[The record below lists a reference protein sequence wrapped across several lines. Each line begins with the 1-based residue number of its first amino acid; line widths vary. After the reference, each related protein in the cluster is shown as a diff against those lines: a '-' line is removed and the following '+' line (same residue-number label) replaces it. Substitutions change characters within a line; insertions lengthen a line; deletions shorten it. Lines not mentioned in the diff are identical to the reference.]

1 MTRIINDLVRRLGT
15 FSFNVAFKF
24 ESEEYLY
31 SDLIKRLTVIT
42 NLLDKKDYDSESV
55 IGFDASEVSNFETYC
70 QILSCIISGKC
81 FVPINLDYPQER
93 VEYMLNVTG
102 IKTILINSKTN
113 LKSFLKEMNEIKI
126 INTNNLETINSD
138 YIKIKD
144 RPDSDLAYI
153 LFTSGSTGTPK
164 GVPLTRKNL
173 LGFIENFN
181 RLNYQINQDDKF
193 LQMFD
198 FTFDLSIF
206 SYLIPLFY
214 GASICPIS
222 SRGIKLSNTFNTLLD
237 ENISVALVVPS
248 LLSFLKPYYEEISLP
263 SLRYLFFC
271 GEALSNELTFEFSK
285 CVPHARIVNFY
296 GPTEATIFCTYYEWK
311 QELMNIKHHNG
322 SVSIGKAFPNM
333 LTVILDEQNKVITQ
347 PNIIGELCLA
357 GNQLTPGYY
366 KNDEKNKTS
375 FVELIIDGNNHRLYR
390 TGDLAFYDKDG
401 DIMFVGRKD
410 FQIKIQGYRIELGEI
425 EYTLRKLLNN
435 PDVVVVS
442 RNNKNDIT
450 ELHAFIKG
458 IELNK
463 AELKAKVSEVLPAYM
478 LPTDYHFIKDF
489 PLNNNGKIDR
499 NKLKEIRE

>member
-1 MTRIINDLVRRLGT
+1 MRIIKKIVENTYRYH
-15 FSFNVAFKF
+15 SKPAFVIEGKH
-24 ESEEYLY
+24 Y
-31 SDLIKRLTVIT
+31 SYELFRQRIATIT
-42 NLLDKKDYDSESV
+42 NKFTDEANNISIV
-55 IGFDASEVSNFETYC
+55 GIDASDIANFETYC
-70 QILSCIISGKC
+70 QIFACLIAGKC
-81 FVPINLDYPQER
+81 FVPLNFNEPPERLKYFISKSGIQLLLVNNDTEQSKKVLDLPVIKINTEQIDP
-93 VEYMLNVTG
+93 
-102 IKTILINSKTN
+102 
-113 LKSFLKEMNEIKI
+113 FNEIKVKEVTENEI
-126 INTNNLETINSD
+126 
-138 YIKIKD
+138 
-144 RPDSDLAYI
+144 AYL
-153 LFTSGSTGTPK
+153 LFTSGSTGMPK

-173 LGFIENFN
+173 FEFTNNIKKIGFEFN
-181 RLNYQINQDDKF
+181 ESDKF
-193 LQMFD
+193 LQVFDLNFD
-198 FTFDLSIF
+198 FSLFTYF
-206 SYLIPLFY
+206 IPIVY
-214 GASICPIS
+214 GASVHPVES
-222 SRGIKLSNTFNTLLD
+222 KGIKLSNTLRILFED
-237 ENISVALVVPS
+237 EITVSSHVPS
-248 LLSFLKPYYEEISLP
+248 FLSILKPYYEEISLP

-499 NKLKEIRE
+499 NKLKEFVI